1 MSSTSDAAPVVDF
14 RSRRRRSKGASNPHL
29 TARGYGFMP
38 AWVLL
43 VLLCVTMILPL
54 VFVLLTALRP
64 EHDYLAHPAAP
75 PRHLTFSNFRI
86 AFVNAHFGEYI
97 GNTLVVVV
105 GVIVLVIA
113 LSTAAGFAFT
123 FLKFPLRGALLLTIV
138 ALMILPPTLF
148 LFPTFDVIL
157 RLKLLNSFAGVI
169 LVDTASSLPFG
180 IYLMAQFSRS
190 VPQELLDSARVDGAT
205 VFQAFRFVAL
215 PIVRPAIKTLTL
227 LTFLGVWNELLW
239 GLLIMQSPDK
249 RLLSAGLALLS
260 SDPTFGGDV
269 KLTVIAAAL
278 VITALPPF
286 ILYVVFNRTLVRG
299 LTIGALK

>member
-1 MSSTSDAAPVVDF
+1 VSAIQEAAPIVDF
-14 RSRRRRSKGASNPHL
+14 RARRRQPGASNPHL
-29 TARGYGFMP
+29 TARGLGFVP
-38 AWVLL
+38 AWILL

-75 PRHLTFSNFRI
+75 PHHLTFSNFKV
-86 AFVNAHFGEYI
+86 ALVQAHFGQYI
-97 GNTLVVVV
+97 GNTMIVVIGSILLV
-105 GVIVLVIA
+105 LA

-123 FLKFPLRGALLLTIV
+123 FIRFPLRGPILLTIV
-138 ALMILPPTLF
+138 ALMVLPPTLF

-157 RLKLLNSFAGVI
+157 RLKLLNSFVGVI
-169 LVDTASSLPFG
+169 LVDVASSLPFG
-180 IYLMAQFSRS
+180 IYLMAQFSRA

-205 VFQAFRFVAL
+205 IFQAFRFIAL
-215 PIVRPAIKTLTL
+215 PIVRPAMKTLTL

-239 GLLIMQSPDK
+239 GLLIMQSPNK
-249 RLLSAGLALLS
+249 RLLSAGLALLN

-278 VITALPPF
+278 VIAALPPF
-286 ILYVVFNRTLVRG
+286 ILYVIFNRTLVRG
-299 LTIGALK
+299 LTIGSLK